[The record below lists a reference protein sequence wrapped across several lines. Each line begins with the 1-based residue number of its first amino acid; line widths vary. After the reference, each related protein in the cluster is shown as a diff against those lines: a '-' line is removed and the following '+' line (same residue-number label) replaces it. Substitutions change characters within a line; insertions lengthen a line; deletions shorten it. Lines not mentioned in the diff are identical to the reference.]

1 MKKAIALLLALFLA
15 LGMISAVAEDAP
27 APIKLGQVD
36 FAAHGTS
43 CFAVV
48 TVAVQGDVIVAAL
61 IDEFQYGAADAVTPV
76 PNSEGMAGNVAEGK
90 VLYSKRA
97 NAAYY
102 SNNMAS
108 RAGSIVALNANYD
121 AIQAH
126 VVGKTVGELETE
138 LAGLT
143 KETAVDAVTGST
155 LVDTYGYLTA
165 ILEAAK
171 AAGAQTGTY
180 TLYNKTGENI
190 VELTFTDNV
199 TGEVSANLAGDG
211 FAADAQKTV
220 TYTIPGGEDGHGR
233 LTFTFKTEGGYVGV
247 FATLSIEVAPM
258 TLLEVDAESGA
269 TTLNFFAPQAE

>member
-1 MKKAIALLLALFLA
+1 MKKLLAVLLAAMLLLTAA
-15 LGMISAVAEDAP
+15 SAFAEGE
-27 APIKLGQVD
+27 IKLGQVD
-36 FAAHGTS
+36 YAAHGTS

-76 PNSEGMAGNVAEGK
+76 PNSEGMAANVAEGK

-102 SNNMAS
+102 SNNMAN

-121 AIQAH
+121 AIQAY
-126 VVGKTVGELETE
+126 VVGKTVAELEAE

-143 KETAVDAVTGST
+143 KETAVDAVSGCT
-155 LVDTYGYLTA
+155 LVDTYGYLSA
-165 ILEAAK
+165 VLEAAK

-180 TLYNKTGENI
+180 TLYNKTGETI

-247 FATLSIEVAPM
+247 FGTLSIEVAPM
-258 TLLEVDAESGA
+258 TLIEVDAESGA
-269 TTLNFFAPQAE
+269 TTLSFFPPKADE